1 MFIFLSL
8 CHKTYCIAD
17 IVNPGIV
24 ICTHELM
31 ITPMSEIRKSKI
43 HEYVRIIG
51 VKSGLNIRFV
61 LLTDIKDVSLSQ
73 FKTKPILNL

>member
-1 MFIFLSL
+1 
-8 CHKTYCIAD
+8 
-17 IVNPGIV
+17 
-24 ICTHELM
+24 
-31 ITPMSEIRKSKI
+31 MSEIRKSKI